1 MKIGLFMYRKSLLTL
16 SFLLFT
22 SLSLG
27 VDLNCSIDKELS
39 NNNFQKLKQYRQQT
53 SSVCLNCVGKDCEMK
68 SWEKEQAGDATVC
81 RLLFCT
87 ATSVSRSFK
96 LPDGAKKGR
105 TKIKFNYDISE
116 EGKIKGL
123 RIKSTSGKMNDR
135 QAYKYLQSFSRKT
148 SFEPLVIDGK
158 EYGITNLN
166 AEVVANIGVRADI
179 NKYNAADS
187 KLWTN

>member
-1 MKIGLFMYRKSLLTL
+1 MYQKSLLALSLLLFASL
-16 SFLLFT
+16 SF
-22 SLSLG
+22 S

-39 NNNFQKLKQYRQQT
+39 KDHFQKLIQLRQQA
-53 SSVCLNCVGKDCEMK
+53 SAACLKCVGKECEMK
-68 SWEKEQAGDATVC
+68 SWKKEQAGDATVC
-81 RLLFCT
+81 MLLFCT

-96 LPDGAKKGR
+96 SPDGVKKGR

-116 EGKIKGL
+116 EGRIKGL
-123 RIKSTSGKMNDR
+123 RILSTSGKMNDR

-166 AEVVANIGVRADI
+166 AEVVANIGIRADI

>member
-1 MKIGLFMYRKSLLTL
+1 MYKKSLLTISL
-16 SFLLFT
+16 FLFT
-22 SLSLG
+22 GLSLG
-27 VDLNCSIDKELS
+27 MDLNCSIDKELS
-39 NNNFQKLKQYRQQT
+39 NQNFEKLKQYRQQA
-53 SSVCLNCVGKDCEMK
+53 SSVCLKCAGKECEMK

-96 LPDGAKKGR
+96 VPDGAKKGR
-105 TKIKFNYDISE
+105 TKIKFNYNISDD
-116 EGKIKGL
+116 GQIKGI

-135 QAYKYLQSFSRKT
+135 QAYKYLTSFARKT
-148 SFEPLVIDGK
+148 TFEPLVIDNK
-158 EYGITNLN
+158 EFGITNLT
-166 AEVVANIGVRADI
+166 AEVIATIGVYQEP

>member
-1 MKIGLFMYRKSLLTL
+1 MYQKSLLAL
-16 SFLLFT
+16 SLLLFT
-22 SLSLG
+22 SLSFS

-39 NNNFQKLKQYRQQT
+39 KDHFQKLIQLRQQA
-53 SSVCLNCVGKDCEMK
+53 SAACLKCVGKECEMK
-68 SWEKEQAGDATVC
+68 SWKKEQAGDATVC

-96 LPDGAKKGR
+96 SPDGVKKGR

-116 EGKIKGL
+116 DGKIKGL
-123 RIKSTSGKMNDR
+123 KIKETYGTMNDR
-135 QAYKYLQSFSRKT
+135 QAYKYLRSFSRKT
-148 SFEPLVIDGK
+148 KFEPLVIDGK

-166 AEVVANIGVRADI
+166 AEIVANIGIRADI

>member
-1 MKIGLFMYRKSLLTL
+1 MYQKSLLALSLLLFASL
-16 SFLLFT
+16 SF
-22 SLSLG
+22 S

-39 NNNFQKLKQYRQQT
+39 KDHFQKLIQLREQASK
-53 SSVCLNCVGKDCEMK
+53 VCLKCVGKECEMK

-96 LPDGAKKGR
+96 SPDGVKKGR

-116 EGKIKGL
+116 DGRVKGL
-123 RIKSTSGKMNDR
+123 RVKSTSGKMNDR
-135 QAYKYLQSFSRKT
+135 QAYKYLKSFSRKT
-148 SFEPLVIDGK
+148 NFEPLVIDGK
-158 EYGITNLN
+158 KYGIMNLT
-166 AEVVANIGVRADI
+166 AEVVANIGIRADI

>member
-1 MKIGLFMYRKSLLTL
+1 MYQKSLLAL
-16 SFLLFT
+16 SLLLFT
-22 SLSLG
+22 SLSFS

-39 NNNFQKLKQYRQQT
+39 KDHFQKLIQLRQQA
-53 SSVCLNCVGKDCEMK
+53 SAVCLKCVGKECEMK
-68 SWEKEQAGDATVC
+68 SWKKEQAGDATVC

-96 LPDGAKKGR
+96 SPDGVKKGR

-116 EGKIKGL
+116 EGRIKGL
-123 RIKSTSGKMNDR
+123 RILSTSGKMNDR
-135 QAYKYLQSFSRKT
+135 QAYKYLKSFSRKT
-148 SFEPLVIDGK
+148 RFEPLVIDGK
-158 EYGITNLN
+158 EYGITNLT
-166 AEVVANIGVRADI
+166 AEVVANIGIRADI

>member
-1 MKIGLFMYRKSLLTL
+1 MYQKSLLALSLLLFASL
-16 SFLLFT
+16 SF
-22 SLSLG
+22 S

-39 NNNFQKLKQYRQQT
+39 KDHFQKLIQLRQQA
-53 SSVCLNCVGKDCEMK
+53 SAACLKCVGKECEMK
-68 SWEKEQAGDATVC
+68 SWKKEQAGDATVC

-96 LPDGAKKGR
+96 SPDGVKKGR

-116 EGKIKGL
+116 EGRIKGL
-123 RIKSTSGKMNDR
+123 RILSTSGKMNDR

-158 EYGITNLN
+158 QYGITNLT
-166 AEVVANIGVRADI
+166 AEVVANIGIRADI